1 MIVGRYREIE
11 RIEGETFDRKRSE
24 QKNRNPT
31 CIIGGFIQYQ
41 NRMISKE
48 ALVRCHDEQVTCTD
62 LATTHP
68 PTTVTVSGSPSILI
82 VIELKVMRGV

>member
-1 MIVGRYREIE
+1 MVVGRYREIE

-31 CIIGGFIQYQ
+31 SSDDSFIQHQ
-41 NRMISKE
+41 NRMKSKE
-48 ALVRCHDEQVTCTD
+48 ALVRCHDEQVTD

-68 PTTVTVSGSPSILI
+68 PTTVTVSGSPSILD
-82 VIELKVMRGV
+82 VIELKLTRGV